1 MEMTE
6 LEREFHSD
14 SLEAIRTC
22 GRLGYRP
29 TYWIRMLDEYGGAVN
44 AAKHLMTSGDQWQEG
59 LTRLYEMGRLDLSV
73 EYAVLDPRFDSLFK
87 DEERDFARRRLA
99 AVGVTRS

>member
-1 MEMTE
+1 
-6 LEREFHSD
+6 
-14 SLEAIRTC
+14 
-22 GRLGYRP
+22 
-29 TYWIRMLDEYGGAVN
+29 
-44 AAKHLMTSGDQWQEG
+44 
-59 LTRLYEMGRLDLSV
+59 MGRLDLSV